1 MKRKSWKLMSQN
13 ERKKEMKGH
22 WARIAKVHAN
32 IECGNW
38 IAHQIVR
45 FVYEGYASATQPLL
59 RQLQSLEPNAERTS
73 ALQLLLDA
81 EKKRPTPFA
90 GLIPFGQLYRDA

>member
-1 MKRKSWKLMSQN
+1 MNKKSWKRMSQN

-22 WARIAKVHAN
+22 WAKIARIHAD
-32 IECGNW
+32 IKHGDW

-45 FVYEGYASATQPLL
+45 FVYEGYASVTAPLL
-59 RQLQSLEPNAERTS
+59 RQLQQLEPSAERTH
-73 ALQLLLDA
+73 ALQLLLKS
-81 EKKRPTPFA
+81 EKAKPTPFA